1 MQIIAKLPLSVH
13 GDNASGFAAELAPHV
28 HHDSIQAVLLEQ
40 TFKSERVLLPEITRD
55 PDTQAD
61 TIILLQALGQTLVVE
76 FGLRY
81 AGLVR
86 EATADNAEV
95 EITHA
100 TNS

>member
-1 MQIIAKLPLSVH
+1 M
-13 GDNASGFAAELAPHV
+13 
-28 HHDSIQAVLLEQ
+28 HHDSIQTVLLEQ
-40 TFKSERVLLPEITRD
+40 TFKTGRMLLAEITRD
-55 PDTQAD
+55 PDAQAD
-61 TIILLQALGQTLVVE
+61 TLGLLQALGQTLVIQLR
-76 FGLRY
+76 LRY